1 MCDSWVIY
9 LLWLSRQW
17 LAFQSSCQAESISFG
32 ALLLLQNLGL
42 RCLRISKVHHLVQ
55 QFIDNNEVVADTLL
69 LQNLE
74 VFGENLHKLV
84 EEKEDFSGIC
94 VSLGQ
99 CENVKVAVANIKV
112 LYDIPTH
119 VRIFAVVVRTQKE

>member
-1 MCDSWVIY
+1 M
-9 LLWLSRQW
+9 
-17 LAFQSSCQAESISFG
+17 
-32 ALLLLQNLGL
+32 QNLGL